1 MRLIPQW
8 RRCYRLYSV
17 QLGLFIAVFGFVQAN
32 LLPMWQA
39 ELSPTAYAVAN
50 SVLAALLFLVR
61 LIKQGPDQEIV

>member
-32 LLPMWQA
+32 LLPLWQA
-39 ELSPTAYAVAN
+39 ELSPNAYAVAN

>member
-1 MRLIPQW
+1 MKLIPQW

-32 LLPMWQA
+32 LLPLWQA
-39 ELSPTAYAVAN
+39 ELSPNAYAVAN

-61 LIKQGPDQEIV
+61 LIRQGPDQEIV